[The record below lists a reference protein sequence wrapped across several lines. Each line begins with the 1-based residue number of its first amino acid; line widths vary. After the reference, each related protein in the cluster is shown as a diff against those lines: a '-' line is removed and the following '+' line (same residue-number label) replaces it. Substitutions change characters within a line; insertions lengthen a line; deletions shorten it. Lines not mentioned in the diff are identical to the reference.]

1 MARKEPKAPLLRAAE
16 LEAYGMACFY
26 LRQAAKSAIGV
37 LDSLTA
43 EAWQEA
49 KGNAELTAI
58 LEVKRQVAVGELR
71 RAVDGFEDRG
81 E

>member
-1 MARKEPKAPLLRAAE
+1 MSRKEQKAPMLRAAD

-26 LRQAAKSAIGV
+26 LRQAAKSAIDA
-37 LDSLTA
+37 LESLTA
-43 EAWQEA
+43 EEWQSA
-49 KGNAELTAI
+49 RGNAELTAM

-71 RAVDGFEDRG
+71 RAVDGFEDRS

>member
-1 MARKEPKAPLLRAAE
+1 MARKEQKAPMLRAAD

-37 LDSLTA
+37 LDSLNG

-71 RAVDGFEDRG
+71 RAVDGFEDGR
-81 E
+81 